1 MSTEIELESIVVSDA
16 NIFMDLC
23 TVDLLNEFFSLPW
36 TIHTTDMILSEIREE
51 STFRRSVLAEV
62 WL

>member
-1 MSTEIELESIVVSDA
+1 MSAEIELESIVVSDA

-36 TIHTTDMILSEIREE
+36 TIHIQQI
-51 STFRRSVLAEV
+51 
-62 WL
+62 